1 MSAHERR
8 TLDAREM
15 GATSGGSSSGNG
27 HHGPLEE
34 AAGGGGSSRR
44 THPGVRHRAKR
55 SSRLSRHAVQLLA
68 NSARRLRQQVSEGLK
83 GMGKD
88 LEGTDDSG
96 ILEAIE
102 DVEHL
107 IEKHLR
113 RLDNGH

>member
-1 MSAHERR
+1 MSIHERR
-8 TLDAREM
+8 TIDAREM
-15 GATSGGSSSGNG
+15 GATSGSSSGGNG

-44 THPGVRHRAKR
+44 AHPGVRHRSKR

-68 NSARRLRQQVSEGLK
+68 HSARRLRQQVCQGLK
-83 GMGKD
+83 DMGKD

>member
-1 MSAHERR
+1 VSIHERR
-8 TLDAREM
+8 TLDAHQM

-27 HHGPLEE
+27 YHGPLEK

-44 THPGVRHRAKR
+44 THPGVSHRTPKSA
-55 SSRLSRHAVQLLA
+55 RLSRQALVLLT
-68 NSARRLRQQVSEGLK
+68 NSTRKLRQQVCQGLK
-83 GMGKD
+83 DMGDD
-88 LEGTDDSG
+88 LEDTDDSG